1 MRAELREAWAAHDK
15 EAADR
20 LQAKVHRIEKKRKAE
35 RAGAVEGTHRLRSL
49 PLLLTTRLLRR
60 GNQPAAPGVSLCAGR
75 HDPRIVL
82 VMAVSTD
89 EREPPE

>member
-35 RAGAVEGTHRLRSL
+35 RQELREAR
-49 PLLLTTRLLRR
+49 T
-60 GNQPAAPGVSLCAGR
+60 AYAPCLYS
-75 HDPRIVL
+75 
-82 VMAVSTD
+82 
-89 EREPPE
+89 